1 MPVGPPVCPPDPSV
15 LVHLHQFVRRSVLPV
30 CIRRSIPPVC
40 SRWPVRTG
48 PSAQA
53 SSYGP
58 AGLLALACSCW
69 PAHTDLFVMICSLI
83 HLVRMPAN
91 YSQPVRASCYPKTP
105 WPRRQGLSATA
116 FEPVALVA
124 LPSVVG
130 APWAPCVLQTALWG
144 WSGAVGPSCMPAG
157 RKVARHGL
165 RA

>member
-30 CIRRSIPPVC
+30 C

-48 PSAQA
+48 QLIRTCRSVCADLFVPAC
-53 SSYGP
+53 SSICP
-58 AGLLALACSCW
+58 VGLLALACSCW

-105 WPRRQGLSATA
+105 WPRRLDLSTTA

-124 LPSVVG
+124 LPSLV
-130 APWAPCVLQTALWG
+130 
-144 WSGAVGPSCMPAG
+144 
-157 RKVARHGL
+157 RHGL
-165 RA
+165 RACSKRHSGAGLAR